1 MKVGFRKRYKENTL
15 LQMSVKMAADAV
27 IVICTAYM
35 IMSLLCTRAHIIGN
49 SMNDLLKNGQTVLI
63 NRVWYAVSSPKRF
76 DVIAFDASGVNSS
89 RVYVKRVIGLPGE
102 TVQIK
107 DGKVYIN
114 GKILE
119 NDILSK
125 DIMTAGLVAEPVTL
139 GSDEYFVLGDNCN
152 NSEDSRFSNIA
163 MVKRDNIIGSV
174 WAVVSPIKEIK
185 LI

>member
-1 MKVGFRKRYKENTL
+1 MNIGFKRRYKENTL
-15 LQMSVKMAADAV
+15 LQKSAKMAADAV

-49 SMNDLLKNGQTVLI
+49 SMNELLKNGQTVLI
-63 NRVWYAVSSPKRF
+63 NRIPYAFSSPKRF
-76 DVIAFDASGVNSS
+76 DIIAFEASGVNSS

-114 GKILE
+114 DRQLE
-119 NDILSK
+119 SPHITN
-125 DIMTAGLVAEPVTL
+125 DIMTAGLAAQPVTL
-139 GSDEYFVLGDNCN
+139 GADEYFVLGDNCN

-163 MVKRDNIIGSV
+163 MVKKTNIIGNV
-174 WAVVSPIKEIK
+174 WAVVSPMKEIK
-185 LI
+185 II